1 MPRSTCI
8 RRGFPRTNARGFTLT
23 ELLVVLA
30 VILVLVALLLPALT
44 RAQAQARFIKCAAQM
59 REVLHAQMMYAND
72 YNNAKPPLALMNG
85 RALTWA
91 QYVAPN
97 LKADKQV
104 VGNGLLIERYLRSPE
119 PLLDPSEAMADDAA
133 IDRANWYNPLATSA
147 GSSYIYFWQHPL
159 DADYTYSSTFFRSGT
174 RQRVHAKG
182 RHAVLMDVNT
192 EYGMVYQ
199 GAVTKA
205 PFTAHPV
212 LGRANIAYLDG
223 SVDSYAIH
231 QFKLRFPGQTWES
244 LQWFDW
250 AHKRYR
256 PS

>member
-1 MPRSTCI
+1 MSRPSCI
-8 RRGFPRTNARGFTLT
+8 ARGFTLV

-30 VILVLVALLLPALT
+30 VILVLVAMLLPALA
-44 RAQAQARFIKCAAQM
+44 RAQAQARFIKCAAHM

-72 YNNAKPPLALMNG
+72 FNNSKPPLALMSG
-85 RALTWA
+85 QSLTWL

-97 LKADKQV
+97 LKANHQV
-104 VGNGLLIERYLRSPE
+104 VGNGLLVERYLRSPE
-119 PLLDPSEAMADDAA
+119 PLLDPSEAMTDDAA
-133 IDRANWYNPLATSA
+133 IDRANWHNPLARSA
-147 GSSYIYFWQHPL
+147 GSSYIYFWQHPH
-159 DADYTYSSTFFRSGT
+159 DTDFSYPASFFRSGT
-174 RQRVHAKG
+174 RNRVHAKG

-212 LGRANIAYLDG
+212 LGRANVAYLDG
-223 SVDSYAIH
+223 SVDSYAINE
-231 QFKLRFPGQTWES
+231 FKLRYPGQTAES